1 MIDKQNLIISAEDSI
16 FKSLEM
22 LNNIENISNQ
32 ILFVENKNKIIVGSL
47 TDGDIRRAIVK
58 LKNLEIKVGEV
69 CNRNYQYC
77 FEDETIDYQKFKKK
91 EKKIAGKK

>member
-32 ILFVENKNKIIVGSL
+32 ILFVENKNKIIIGSL

-69 CNRNYQYC
+69 LALHWYLNTGI
-77 FEDETIDYQKFKKK
+77 FESR
-91 EKKIAGKK
+91 